1 MPYQA
6 SINATPEQKALRNV
20 ARIKTLRGAIEKH
33 TARGNTE
40 KVAELQ
46 AEHDRRM
53 EEIKALRAELES
65 L

>member
-1 MPYQA
+1 MPYKA
-6 SINATPEQKALRNV
+6 SINPTADQKALRNI
-20 ARIKTLRGAIEKH
+20 ARIKTLRAAIEKH
-33 TARGNTE
+33 AVRGNTE

-53 EEIKALRAELES
+53 EDVQALKAELDA

>member
-1 MPYQA
+1 MPHQA
-6 SINATPEQKALRNV
+6 SINPTAEQKALRNI
-20 ARIKTLRGAIEKH
+20 ARIKTLRGAVEKH

-53 EEIKALRAELES
+53 AEVAALKAELDA